1 MDADTTQVMTR
12 TGEFTFGQASTPQ
25 WEAEVRARLAACV
38 HRFSG
43 PLSDLIARDANEG
56 DTRMLVA
63 DFLSDALNYS
73 KYGGLTTEY
82 RTSGESIDYG
92 ILLDDRVFAFVEV
105 KQCGQELD
113 HRSLRPARSQAAEDG
128 VEWVLLTNGR
138 RWQAHHFGAGDE
150 DGSGLILDVDVLGAE
165 DAQATLDLLFHLTR
179 EAVQAGRLDDL
190 RRWRDA
196 LEAERL
202 ADALL
207 SDTVIEAIRLEVRR
221 RTEHSGHLGDAADI
235 ERTLRERV
243 IARGLLG

>member
-1 MDADTTQVMTR
+1 MDSDSTQVMTR
-12 TGEFTFGQASTPQ
+12 TGEFTFESASTPQ

-63 DFLSDALNYS
+63 DFLSEGLNYS
-73 KYGGLTTEY
+73 KYGELTTEY

-92 ILLDDRVFAFVEV
+92 ILLGDQVFAFVEV

-113 HRSLRPARSQAAEDG
+113 HRSLRPAKSQADKDG

-138 RWQAHHFGAGDE
+138 RWQMHHIGAGE
-150 DGSGLILDVDVLGAE
+150 TSGSGLVFDVDLLDAE
-165 DAQATLDLLFHLTR
+165 EAQETLDLLFHLSR
-179 EAVQAGRLDDL
+179 EAVEDGRLDDL
-190 RRWRDA
+190 RRWREA
-196 LEAERL
+196 LVAEQL

-207 SDTVIEAIRLEVRR
+207 ADTVVEAIRVEVRR
-221 RTEHSGHLGDAADI
+221 RTEHAGHLGDADDI
-235 ERTLRERV
+235 VRTLREDV